1 MGRRERDTYSAF
13 QTLVT
18 DIGVLLTEEEAALLP
33 RLPLFFFLYP
43 CIFTTCVDNES
54 RKKYTPAKM
63 QFLRGETRMR
73 TLLFLLK
80 LLLKILLAPIIL
92 LLTLA
97 VWLCTFIVYVSGLV
111 LGFISMTAAL
121 LGVAVLVT
129 YSPKNGFIL
138 LLIAFIISPFGLPK
152 LAFWLLGKVQN
163 LKFTIQ
169 DRVYK

>member
-1 MGRRERDTYSAF
+1 
-13 QTLVT
+13 
-18 DIGVLLTEEEAALLP
+18 
-33 RLPLFFFLYP
+33 
-43 CIFTTCVDNES
+43 
-54 RKKYTPAKM
+54 
-63 QFLRGETRMR
+63 MR

-92 LLTLA
+92 LLTLS
-97 VWLCTFIVYVSGLV
+97 VWLCTLIVYVSGLV
-111 LGFISMTAAL
+111 LWFISMATAL

-163 LKFTIQ
+163 LKFIIQ

>member
-1 MGRRERDTYSAF
+1 
-13 QTLVT
+13 
-18 DIGVLLTEEEAALLP
+18 
-33 RLPLFFFLYP
+33 
-43 CIFTTCVDNES
+43 
-54 RKKYTPAKM
+54 
-63 QFLRGETRMR
+63 MR

-80 LLLKILLAPIIL
+80 LLLKILSAPVIL

-97 VWLCTFIVYVSGLV
+97 VGLCTFIVYVSGLL

-121 LGVAVLVT
+121 LGVAILVT

-152 LAFWLLGKVQN
+152 LAFWLLGKVHN
-163 LKFTIQ
+163 LKFAIQ